1 LRASRRCFSMTRCEA
16 LSLDE
21 KTLMRFLVLFLLS
34 AGILRGSSSDIAV
47 DWLLSSKASKPV
59 LPIYNVF
66 CCRRCC
72 SVVYEVPTSARQP
85 PHCTSESRYSAEM
98 RIWASTHISLPFFT
112 QLMLVVSTSISDLAN
127 EPCRLACSAW

>member
-1 LRASRRCFSMTRCEA
+1 MTRCEA

-66 CCRRCC
+66 VVVDVVEWFMRCQRRQD
-72 SVVYEVPTSARQP
+72 SP
-85 PHCTSESRYSAEM
+85 
-98 RIWASTHISLPFFT
+98 RIAPASPDILP
-112 QLMLVVSTSISDLAN
+112 
-127 EPCRLACSAW
+127 R